1 MQNRNRLGDRWNID
15 CAILMTCFSP
25 LDMGIKSSFVPNP
38 NSSQYILSKGKQY
51 TLSNNQT
58 VAMNRELAAEIEV
71 GYLAPEDL
79 NSEVFLKTAKN
90 GR

>member
-15 CAILMTCFSP
+15 CA
-25 LDMGIKSSFVPNP
+25 
-38 NSSQYILSKGKQY
+38 ILSKGKQY

-79 NSEVFLKTAKN
+79 NLEVFLKTAKN